1 MYDDRVQSLAG
12 CVPYADTIGP
22 YEPAINACAAK
33 GCRLPVLP
41 ASEDAHIAGEVTALT
56 VPGENFVGRGTCRP
70 DLRWSESGRKDAQPI
85 FATTCSSRI
94 HNC

>member
-1 MYDDRVQSLAG
+1 MRTPLAPMSG
-12 CVPYADTIGP
+12 QLMPVPQI
-22 YEPAINACAAK
+22 

-56 VPGENFVGRGTCRP
+56 VPGENFVGRGTRRP
-70 DLRWSESGRKDAQPI
+70 DLRWSESGTKDAQPI